1 MGWTFSSA
9 CENHPPGKGRAGRP
23 HHGAGPGNY
32 RGGTHPRPNTRTS
45 RSPPRRL
52 LRAQNLDGRFDL
64 WFAIN
69 WEGPVLGSL
78 AVIMLVLVLPV
89 ARKPV
94 FSLRPELV
102 RLVPSPVA

>member
-1 MGWTFSSA
+1 MALALGITA
-9 CENHPPGKGRAGRP
+9 AAHTLAP
-23 HHGAGPGNY
+23 
-32 RGGTHPRPNTRTS
+32 TPRNS

-78 AVIMLVLVLPV
+78 AVIMLVLVGGTG
-89 ARKPV
+89 RMG
-94 FSLRPELV
+94 FSRFL
-102 RLVPSPVA
+102 